1 MRGWRHDYR
10 NHIQTMKVLAEKGN
24 LEAIKE
30 YLNKLDEDLATV
42 DTVVKTGNAMADAI
56 YSICNNDSL
65 YEYLK
70 VEGRKEVDSITWED
84 VALRLRK
91 MYEKVLG
98 W

>member
-1 MRGWRHDYR
+1 MYGLW
-10 NHIQTMKVLAEKGN
+10 ILV
-24 LEAIKE
+24 IIF
-30 YLNKLDEDLATV
+30 
-42 DTVVKTGNAMADAI
+42 TVVGIPLIIFNAMADAI
-56 YSICNNDSL
+56 YSICNNESL

-84 VALRLRK
+84 VALRLRR